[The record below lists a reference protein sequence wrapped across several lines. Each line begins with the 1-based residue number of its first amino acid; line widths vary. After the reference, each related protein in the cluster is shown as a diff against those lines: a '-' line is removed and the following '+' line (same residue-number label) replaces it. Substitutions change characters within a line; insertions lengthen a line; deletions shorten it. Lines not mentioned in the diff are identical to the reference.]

1 MVRLDQ
7 RRHCVMFPATL
18 NLDHGAMEYFLVST
32 FGKTH
37 QSILRIEAEPYLWL
51 VENASQPKKQSPE

>member
-1 MVRLDQ
+1 
-7 RRHCVMFPATL
+7 
-18 NLDHGAMEYFLVST
+18 MEYFLVST